1 MHTLTALRLATI
13 EMDYKLSKKS
23 DKYGNQFRYRARIKD
38 TKGNQL
44 GRWAWDVLL
53 VTR

>member
-1 MHTLTALRLATI
+1 MVDGLATI
-13 EMDYKLSKKS
+13 ELAYKLSKKT
-23 DKYGNQFRYRARIKD
+23 DAHGNHFRYRAKIKD

-53 VTR
+53 VTQ